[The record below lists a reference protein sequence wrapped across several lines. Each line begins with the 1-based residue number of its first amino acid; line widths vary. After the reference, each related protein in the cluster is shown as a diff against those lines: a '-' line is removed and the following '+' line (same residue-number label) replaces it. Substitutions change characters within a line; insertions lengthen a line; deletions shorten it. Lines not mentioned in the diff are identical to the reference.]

1 MIVTHGLCCRQRFG
15 LFSQPVSTA
24 ICDNSVDKNLKAKK
38 DEDGK
43 VITAP
48 RNFYT
53 TKMKKGAAEDVL
65 FTKNGYLG
73 GGPLINAAVNSMR
86 TFVKDGHLK
95 AGHEKDF
102 KPAKMVREDLFKANY
117 KYIEE
122 GSTAKKAQKDENG
135 QVITGPRNFYT
146 SPPKKGQAGKEGAQ
160 VYLGGKI
167 EYMDGDK
174 YDVLKQINKQE
185 REYHH
190 SKCQEKPFYNRAVHT
205 DSFNTHKMILE
216 ENP

>member
-1 MIVTHGLCCRQRFG
+1 MFSRQRFG
-15 LFSQPVSTA
+15 LFSQPASTA

-43 VITAP
+43 VITGP

-65 FTKNGYLG
+65 FAKNGYLG
-73 GGPLINAAVNSMR
+73 GGPLINAAINSMR
-86 TFVKDGHLK
+86 TIVKDGHLK

-102 KPAKMVREDLFKANY
+102 KPARDVGEKLYKMKYEY
-117 KYIEE
+117 KEE
-122 GSTAKKAQKDENG
+122 GLDKKTAKKDEDGN
-135 QVITGPRNFYT
+135 VIIGPKNFYT
-146 SPPKKGQAGKEGAQ
+146 SPPKKGRVAKPGEP
-160 VYLGGKI
+160 VFLGGKI

-174 YDVLKQINKQE
+174 YDVLKGINKAE

-190 SKCQEKPFYNRAVHT
+190 SKCQEKPFLNRAVHT
-205 DSFNTHKMILE
+205 DSFNTHK
-216 ENP
+216 